1 MRTLACLALL
11 TGCAAHSYASSAP
24 EMAASEPT
32 VDSKIGDAYNTAGV
46 PSTQPA
52 PPPPTRQMEVMA
64 VAARAPGA
72 MEMTGDAIAG
82 LFRKDKREENLEAP
96 EPDPNRRRPEKVVV
110 EAWVTLVTDEV
121 QPIAQQ
127 IRDRVAQ
134 LNGRVTEDRVGGAAS
149 QSWEGNLKVRLP
161 PETVPA
167 FLDWLAG
174 RGEMVS
180 RRVSATDVSRQYFDH
195 QIALHTL
202 ELTLQRLQK
211 IMEQGGKIDEVLHI
225 EQEMTRVRTQIEQL
239 KGALRFMDDTVS
251 FSTIDIRLTGTRPIP
266 HLVEEKF
273 HIGGRLDA
281 LTLTDPAGREGTR
294 WGGGAVLM
302 FNRSFSFDLD
312 GFSSVREE
320 GPTVLA
326 TLGGAAYTDFLGGGT
341 RKVGNPYLGVR
352 MGYARLDH
360 NDLFLLSAEVGVE
373 IVHFKYLIAEA
384 FIRPTA
390 LLGDSSDLALHWGG
404 GLSVPF

>member
-1 MRTLACLALL
+1 MRILALALL
-11 TGCAAHSYASSAP
+11 TGCAAHASASGSGF
-24 EMAASEPT
+24 EQAAYEPT
-32 VDSKIGDAYNTAGV
+32 VDSKIGNAYAVSGV
-46 PSTQPA
+46 PAAAPA
-52 PPPPTRQMEVMA
+52 PPPPVMQA
-64 VAARAPGA
+64 EALTAARAAPGA
-72 MEMTGDAIAG
+72 METAGEAIAG
-82 LFRKDKREENLEAP
+82 LFKKDKREENLEAP
-96 EPDPNRRRPEKVVV
+96 EPDPNRQRPEKVVI

-134 LNGRVTEDRVGGAAS
+134 LHGRVTEDRVGGAAS
-149 QSWEGNLKVRLP
+149 QSWEGNLKIRLP

-195 QIALHTL
+195 QIALRTL

-239 KGALRFMDDTVS
+239 KGALRFMDDTVA

-273 HIGGRLDA
+273 HIGGRFDA
-281 LTLTDPAGREGTR
+281 LTLTDPSGREGTR
-294 WGGGAVLM
+294 YGGGAVLM
-302 FNRSFSFDLD
+302 FNRNFSFDLD
-312 GFSSVREE
+312 GFSSVKSE

-326 TLGGAAYTDFLGGGT
+326 TMGGAAYTDFLGGGT

-352 MGYARLDH
+352 FGYARLDH

-373 IVHFKYLIAEA
+373 IVHFKYLIGEV

-390 LLGDSSDLALHWGG
+390 LLGDSSDLALHWGA